1 MTIFA
6 YGQTSTGKTY
16 TMQGEIPDNAGIIP
30 LTLEELFKQIKNDK
44 DIIDSQ
50 ISVSFI
56 EIYNESI
63 NDLLDS
69 SKINLDL
76 RETPNREVIVNNLT
90 EIKIRNHEQ
99 ALNLLIKGNES
110 RIVASTKLNE
120 KSSRSHVIFRLNI
133 EITKNVKKNNFGEE
147 EIEKVLLKNHIN
159 LIDLAGSENSNKT
172 GCVGQRLK
180 EGSNINKSLLALS
193 NVINKLSQNTGNNN
207 SSSQNFFVNY
217 RDSKLTRLLQ
227 NSLGGNSKTSI
238 ICTITDDAEHYNE
251 TMNTIHFGNKAK
263 NIKTVVKV
271 NEVKNQNYQQMVLE
285 NEKLKKKLKQ
295 LEKEL
300 TTQKKLNMSEI
311 LTKNETNSNIKNRY
325 LNLTAPEKIN
335 LNNSFSL
342 CCTAYNKENVNN
354 MNINYDISA
363 YKYSAQN
370 LHFNRTQLALSN
382 MEKEL
387 TLLKQ
392 YLLTEQ
398 NENINNNFYNSNNY
412 LDNISLRSSNNI
424 CRNLM
429 NNTNYTYE
437 SKLYI
442 PERKKI
448 TFCNVENF
456 ALNEKKSD
464 SKDTNTNNKLKELEE
479 ENLRLKN
486 ELNLIRN
493 NSMENSHINNPG
505 IELDESSFEE
515 NDKNYNIK
523 KNNNINTKQDYFFNK
538 GRKVLLSKYS
548 KIDFIKSL
556 SSKIKNLS
564 ENVPKKEKDDTKIL
578 IQLNQTIKNLNQNI
592 ISDIGDK
599 NKSEKDKI
607 NFLKRKTSKNF

>member
-16 TMQGEIPDNAGIIP
+16 TMQGEIPNNAGIIP

-50 ISVSFI
+50 IGVSFI

-76 RETPNREVIVNNLT
+76 RETPNREVIVSNLT